1 MAAALS
7 LQPAFEI
14 GTAIRGGG
22 GGLFTLYESK
32 RNLNSE
38 RRILRL
44 CDLCDLCTYLAP
56 ALLQQDIKKNFDTVW
71 LGHWKTT
78 D

>member
-22 GGLFTLYESK
+22 GGGLFTLYESK
-32 RNLNSE
+32 RNLNPE

-44 CDLCDLCTYLAP
+44 CDLCTYFA
-56 ALLQQDIKKNFDTVW
+56 QQDIKKNFDIVW